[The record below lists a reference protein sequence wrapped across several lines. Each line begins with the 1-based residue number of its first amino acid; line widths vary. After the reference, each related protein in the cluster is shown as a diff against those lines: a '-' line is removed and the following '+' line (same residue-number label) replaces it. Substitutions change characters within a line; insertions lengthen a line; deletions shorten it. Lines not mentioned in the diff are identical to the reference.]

1 MDQAS
6 LLMKI
11 PVEMKESIRT
21 EAASLDMTMTAY
33 LMFLHKKS
41 RIERGNIQLP
51 KKITCEELAKDNK
64 VMKKYVFWLRFR
76 KKFKMA
82 KKFSKERI
90 LQSYK
95 LMTGKDIVRAFIY
108 TMGEL
113 DTYGEE
119 DMWRY
124 TALKEELLKRVGD

>member
-1 MDQAS
+1 MEQAS
-6 LLMKI
+6 LLIKI
-11 PVEMKESIRT
+11 PADIKESIRN

-41 RIERGNIQLP
+41 RIERGNIKLQ

-64 VMKKYVFWLRFR
+64 VLKRYIFWLKVR
-76 KKFKMA
+76 KRFKMA
-82 KKFSKERI
+82 KKFTKERI

-95 LMTGKDIVRAFIY
+95 LMSGKDVVRAFIY

-119 DMWRY
+119 DMWRF
-124 TALKEELLKRVGD
+124 TSLKEELLKRVGD

>member
-11 PVEMKESIRT
+11 PVDLKESIRA

-51 KKITCEELAKDNK
+51 TKITCEVLAEDNK

-76 KKFKMA
+76 KRFKMA
-82 KKFSKERI
+82 KKFTKEKI

-95 LMTGKDIVRAFIY
+95 LMSGRDIVRAFIY

-113 DTYGEE
+113 DKFGEE

-124 TALKEELLKRVGD
+124 TSLKEELLKRVGD

>member
-11 PVEMKESIRT
+11 PVDLKESIRA

-51 KKITCEELAKDNK
+51 TKITCEGLAEDNK

-76 KKFKMA
+76 KRFKMA
-82 KKFSKERI
+82 KKFTKEKI

-95 LMTGKDIVRAFIY
+95 LMSGRDIVRAFIY

-113 DTYGEE
+113 DKFGEE

-124 TALKEELLKRVGD
+124 TSLKEELLKRVGD

>member
-11 PVEMKESIRT
+11 PVDLKESIRA

-51 KKITCEELAKDNK
+51 TKITCEELAKDNK

-76 KKFKMA
+76 KRFKMA
-82 KKFSKERI
+82 KKFTKEKI

-95 LMTGKDIVRAFIY
+95 LMSGRDIVRAFIY

-113 DTYGEE
+113 DKFGEE

-124 TALKEELLKRVGD
+124 TSLKEELLKRVGD

>member
-11 PVEMKESIRT
+11 PVDLKESIRA

-51 KKITCEELAKDNK
+51 TKITCEELDEDNK

-76 KKFKMA
+76 KRFKMA

-95 LMTGKDIVRAFIY
+95 LMTGKDVVRAFIY

-113 DTYGEE
+113 DKFGEE

-124 TALKEELLKRVGD
+124 TSLKEELLKRVGD

>member
-11 PVEMKESIRT
+11 PVDLKESIRA

-64 VMKKYVFWLRFR
+64 VMKKYVFWLSFR

-95 LMTGKDIVRAFIY
+95 LMTGKDVVRAFIY

-113 DTYGEE
+113 DKFGKE

-124 TALKEELLKRVGD
+124 TSLKEELLKRVGD

>member
-11 PVEMKESIRT
+11 PVEMKESIRA
-21 EAASLDMTMTAY
+21 EAASLDMSMTAY

-51 KKITCEELAKDNK
+51 TKITCEELAEDNK

-76 KKFKMA
+76 KRFKMA
-82 KKFSKERI
+82 KKFTKEKI

-95 LMTGKDIVRAFIY
+95 LMSGRDIVRAFIY

-113 DTYGEE
+113 DKFGEE

-124 TALKEELLKRVGD
+124 TSLKEELLKRVGD